1 MTDDE
6 TGDLEGRVAEIKL
19 ALRQLTQEMQARA
32 ERRKILRGVVG
43 PKKLAEFDARTQKIR
58 DAIAE
63 GTTLLEHERRRR

>member
-6 TGDLEGRVAEIKL
+6 TGDLEARVAVIKL

-63 GTTLLEHERRRR
+63 FSAAVEKGR